1 MPDQARRWP
10 APQDRTPGPWQALM
24 VAGRAC
30 VIELTHHSQVA
41 DYTRPPD
48 AVLMAAAP
56 DLLAVAQQFLALWQD
71 GFEDE
76 EAHADLARHAA
87 EAVAKATGPAYVRP
101 WPTTD

>member
-1 MPDQARRWP
+1 
-10 APQDRTPGPWQALM
+10 
-24 VAGRAC
+24 
-30 VIELTHHSQVA
+30 
-41 DYTRPPD
+41 
-48 AVLMAAAP
+48 MAAAP